1 MRRVLQFQPGMS
13 STADHDSEEER
24 PARSFYRPE
33 LDCLRFFAF
42 FGVFIFHT
50 FPFDPVYYS
59 ARHIPFAALI
69 ASVSVAGSFGVDLFF
84 LLSSFLITELL
95 LREKT
100 SYGRIHLKA
109 FYIRRILRIWPLY
122 FFAIAIGVLLAQIDP
137 QQHFSARYVA
147 AFVFLLGNWLTTLA
161 GFPGSVM
168 NPLWSVSLE
177 EQFYLAWPAV
187 LSHLRPRKVL
197 LVSAG
202 MLVVA
207 QIARLA
213 FLNYARH
220 PEVALATNTLV
231 RLDPLAVGAAT
242 AILLHGRK
250 IQKAA
255 FRPFLLRRFACAAAG
270 AILWVTAGHFYA
282 MTRVFM
288 VLGFPAI
295 AAGAWLIFISILE
308 CGLAPLWLR
317 YLGKISYGL
326 YVFHSLCL
334 YLAARLLGGYPRT
347 LWQFVVF
354 WCLGLALT
362 IGLAALSYKFLESP
376 FLRLKE
382 RFAYIT
388 SRPV

>member
-1 MRRVLQFQPGMS
+1 MS
-13 STADHDSEEER
+13 SAASHHSEEER
-24 PARSFYRPE
+24 PAAFAGSFYRPE

-42 FGVFIFHT
+42 FGVFVFHT
-50 FPFDPVYYS
+50 FPFDPAYYS
-59 ARHIPFAALI
+59 ARHIPFARFF
-69 ASVSVAGSFGVDLFF
+69 ASVSTAGSFGVDLFF
-84 LLSSFLITELL
+84 LLSAFLITELL
-95 LREKT
+95 VQEKARC
-100 SYGRIHLKA
+100 GRIHLKA

-122 FFAIAIGVLLAQIDP
+122 FFAILIGVVLARIDP
-137 QQHFSARYVA
+137 QQHFPLKYVF
-147 AFVFLLGNWLTTLA
+147 AFVFLLGNWLTTLG

-202 MLVVA
+202 LLVVG

-213 FLNYARH
+213 FLEYSRH
-220 PEVALATNTLV
+220 PEVALATNTLA

-242 AILLHGRK
+242 AILLHSRK
-250 IQKAA
+250 CQEKQ
-255 FRPFLLRRFACAAAG
+255 FHLSLLWRFACAAAG
-270 AILWVTAGHFYA
+270 GVIWVTAGHFYSL
-282 MTRVFM
+282 TRVF
-288 VLGFPAI
+288 VILGFPAI
-295 AAGAWLIFISILE
+295 AAGAWLIFISVFQS
-308 CGLAPLWLR
+308 GVAPVWLR

-334 YLAARLLGGYPRT
+334 YIAAHILGGYPRNAG
-347 LWQFVVF
+347 QFAVF
-354 WCLGLALT
+354 WFLALALT
-362 IGLAALSYKFLESP
+362 VTSAALSYKFLESP

-382 RFAYIT
+382 RFAYVR

>member
-1 MRRVLQFQPGMS
+1 MAS
-13 STADHDSEEER
+13 AAAHKSTEEYL
-24 PARSFYRPE
+24 AKAFYRPE

-50 FPFDPVYYS
+50 LPFDPAYYL
-59 ARHIPFAALI
+59 ARHIPFSALI
-69 ASVSVAGSFGVDLFF
+69 ASISIAGSFGVDLFF

-95 LREKT
+95 LREKAR
-100 SYGRIHLKA
+100 YGRIHLKA
-109 FYIRRILRIWPLY
+109 FYVRRILRIWPLY
-122 FFAIAIGVLLAQIDP
+122 FFALGIGVLLAKIDP
-137 QQHFSARYVA
+137 QQHFSMRYVF
-147 AFVFLLGNWLTTLA
+147 AFVFLLGNWLTTFA

-177 EQFYLAWPAV
+177 EQFYLAWPAI
-187 LSHLRPRKVL
+187 LLHLRPRKVL

-213 FLNYARH
+213 FLKYARH
-220 PEVALATNTLV
+220 PEIALATNTLA
-231 RLDPLAVGAAT
+231 RLDPLAIGAAT
-242 AILLHGRK
+242 AILFHTRNFREK
-250 IQKAA
+250 I
-255 FRPFLLRRFACAAAG
+255 FRPALLHRFACAAAG
-270 AILWVTAGHFYA
+270 LILWTTAGHFYSLSQ
-282 MTRVFM
+282 VFAIF
-288 VLGFPAI
+288 GFPAI
-295 AAGAWLIFISILE
+295 AAGALLIFLSVFQSSV
-308 CGLAPLWLR
+308 APLWLR

-334 YLAARLLGGYPRT
+334 YLAAHLLGGYPRNAR
-347 LWQFVVF
+347 QFVVF

-362 IGLAALSYKFLESP
+362 VVFAALSYKFLESP

-382 RFAYIT
+382 RFAYVT